1 MALCDMT
8 TMFSYMVF
16 SIRFGFLVDVEQP
29 PFGFTLPWI
38 CFLLLHVV
46 CSIALRTVSI
56 YLSVVTAYIRYHAMD
71 KLASKWMMAASA
83 RPIFLVI
90 LMLVGLTSI
99 PTFLIHGIVEVDPT
113 LSQNESLYTII
124 IPELAL
130 ANECLLFK
138 SNLWLTGILFKK
150 LNECRKNHQ
159 LLKLSNGGS
168 EVKRVYLPDRTT
180 KMLIILLMIF
190 LFTELP
196 QGFLAILNGM
206 FPNDIHQYIYLSVGE
221 MLDLL
226 SLINCNVCFIVYPC
240 ISSHY
245 RQTFRIML
253 HRIRWW
259 PNIADR
265 NLVTFTTTNGRFA
278 TAAIF
283 TADADELPRDSDE
296 YL

>member
-1 MALCDMT
+1 VIPCILL
-8 TMFSYMVF
+8 FVF
-16 SIRFGFLVDVEQP
+16 
-29 PFGFTLPWI
+29 T
-38 CFLLLHVV
+38 
-46 CSIALRTVSI
+46 IAL
-56 YLSVVTAYIRYHAMD
+56 L
-71 KLASKWMMAASA
+71 
-83 RPIFLVI
+83 
-90 LMLVGLTSI
+90 
-99 PTFLIHGIVEVDPT
+99 
-113 LSQNESLYTII
+113 
-124 IPELAL
+124 
-130 ANECLLFK
+130 
-138 SNLWLTGILFKK
+138 KK

-245 RQTFRIML
+245 RQ
-253 HRIRWW
+253 
-259 PNIADR
+259 
-265 NLVTFTTTNGRFA
+265 
-278 TAAIF
+278 
-283 TADADELPRDSDE
+283 
-296 YL
+296 